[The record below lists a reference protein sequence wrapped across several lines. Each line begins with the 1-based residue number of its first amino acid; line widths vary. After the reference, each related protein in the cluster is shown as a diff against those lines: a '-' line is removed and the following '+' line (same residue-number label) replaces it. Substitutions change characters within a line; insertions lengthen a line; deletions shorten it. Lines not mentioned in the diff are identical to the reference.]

1 MSTAVSLGDIVK
13 MFRVFKNRW
22 FDRWARREGI
32 SDQSLV
38 SAAKEIVSGKVDA
51 DLGGYLFKKRMARPG
66 GGKRGGYRTIVGYKS
81 TGPEHVIF
89 LYAFAKNAKANIS
102 LREEAALSLAAASF
116 LSAPEK
122 KLDEF
127 LLRGSIIEVK
137 QDE

>member
-1 MSTAVSLGDIVK
+1 
-13 MFRVFKNRW
+13 MFRIFKNRW

-32 SDQSLV
+32 SDQSLI
-38 SAAKEIVSGKVDA
+38 SAANEIASGMVDA
-51 DLGGYLFKKRMARPG
+51 DLGGYLFKKRMARLG

-81 TGPEHVIF
+81 TGSERVIF
-89 LYAFAKNAKANIS
+89 LYAFAKNAKSNIS
-102 LREEAALSLAAASF
+102 LKEEAALSLVAASF

-127 LLRGSIIEVK
+127 LLKGSIVEVK